1 MDKLLLINKDKGMTS
16 REVCDYVK
24 RILEEPKIGHFGTL
38 DPLATGL
45 LVLGLGRFTKIGNL
59 FENNDKEY
67 EVEVLIGKST
77 DTYDITG
84 NTIKEDYKKVTLE
97 KLTEALNSFIGKY
110 LQEVPIYSAVHVNGK
125 RLYEYARSG
134 EKVDLPKKEVS
145 IFKIDNIKL
154 FEKDNNKYFSF
165 KVLVSSGTYI
175 RSLINDISKKIDIPL
190 CMSALNRTKA
200 SSFDLKDAYT
210 LEDIRKGNYKL
221 LSLEDFLDIEIM
233 EIPKEIEKYVLNG
246 NKIDIISDKMILFRK
261 DGKNI
266 ALYKVYKNDMKPYLI
281 FKN

>member
-59 FENNDKEY
+59 FENNNKEY

-165 KVLVSSGTYI
+165 KVIVSSGTYI

>member
-45 LVLGLGRFTKIGNL
+45 LILGLGRFTKIGNL

-97 KLTEALNSFIGKY
+97 KLTEVLNSFIGKY